1 MRGALRRYDS
11 VEDEVDLGV
20 RRVRI
25 LRPRSAD
32 ALLDDATHAGAER
45 APYWA
50 ELWPSARALAALLA
64 ARDLTG
70 RRAVELGCGL
80 GLASVGAAL
89 GGAEVLATDHEPDA
103 LAFAAENGR
112 RALGHRLETM
122 EADFG
127 KPPDELLARAPF
139 DLAIAADVL
148 YEPPSTDALAALLPR
163 LLGPGGEALI
173 AYPWTG
179 QGVPLGE
186 LLSLDGWTIAS
197 QDLTTTHMDRPFTVH
212 LLLGTR

>member
-1 MRGALRRYDS
+1 M
-11 VEDEVDLGV
+11 
-20 RRVRI
+20 RI

-50 ELWPSARALAALLA
+50 ELWPSARALATLLA
-64 ARDLTG
+64 ARDLSG
-70 RRAVELGCGL
+70 LRAVEIGCGL

-127 KPPDELLARAPF
+127 DPPASCSRARRSNWPSRRTCSTSRPPPTRWRRSSRACSARA
-139 DLAIAADVL
+139 A
-148 YEPPSTDALAALLPR
+148 R
-163 LLGPGGEALI
+163 
-173 AYPWTG
+173 
-179 QGVPLGE
+179 
-186 LLSLDGWTIAS
+186 
-197 QDLTTTHMDRPFTVH
+197 R
-212 LLLGTR
+212 